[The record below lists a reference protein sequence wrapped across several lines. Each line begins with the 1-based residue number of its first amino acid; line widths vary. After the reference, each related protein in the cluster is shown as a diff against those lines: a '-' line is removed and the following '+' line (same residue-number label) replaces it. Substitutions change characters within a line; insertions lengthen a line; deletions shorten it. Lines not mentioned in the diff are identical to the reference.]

1 MPSPATPATYGGNVI
16 EAAGGVIWRY
26 SETAQLEILLIHRPR
41 RDDWSLPK
49 GKLETGES
57 SLRAAMREVREETGL
72 RCDVGPE
79 LPSTTYLDRK
89 GRTKHVR
96 YWAMRPIAGRFK
108 RNVEVDAVRWAT
120 VEHAAALLTNDHDIP
135 VVAALFDVLATVH

>member
-1 MPSPATPATYGGNVI
+1 MI

-49 GKLETGES
+49 GKLESGETA
-57 SLRAAMREVREETGL
+57 LRAAMREVREETGL

-79 LPSTTYLDRK
+79 LPSTTYIDRK
-89 GRTKHVR
+89 GRTKRVR
-96 YWAMRPIAGRFK
+96 YWAMRPIGGRFK
-108 RNVEVDAVRWAT
+108 RNDEVDAVRWAT
-120 VEHAAALLTNDHDIP
+120 VEQAAALLTNDHDLP
-135 VVAALFDVLATVH
+135 VVAALFDVLATAH